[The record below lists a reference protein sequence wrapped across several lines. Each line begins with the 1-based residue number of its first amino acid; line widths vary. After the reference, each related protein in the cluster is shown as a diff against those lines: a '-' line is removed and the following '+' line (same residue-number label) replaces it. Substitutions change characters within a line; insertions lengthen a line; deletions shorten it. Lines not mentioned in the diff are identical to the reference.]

1 MTNVR
6 EDMEKMRN
14 LYTVGGS
21 VIEAATM
28 KNNLENPQKKKKMKL
43 PPLAIYLKNLKA
55 LIQKDI
61 CTLMSIAKLFTIDKR
76 WRQPNCPF
84 MDE

>member
-14 LYTVGGS
+14 LYTVAGS

-28 KNNLENPQKKKKMKL
+28 KNNLENPQKKKNEITTSGYLSEESESTNSKRYMYLHVYCKI
-43 PPLAIYLKNLKA
+43 IYN
-55 LIQKDI
+55 
-61 CTLMSIAKLFTIDKR
+61 
-76 WRQPNCPF
+76 RQE
-84 MDE
+84 METT

>member
-28 KNNLENPQKKKKMKL
+28 KNIWKTLKKKKKKKL

-55 LIQKDI
+55 PIQKDI
-61 CTLMSIAKLFTIDKR
+61 CTSMSIAKLFTIDKR

-84 MDE
+84 MDK

>member
-28 KNNLENPQKKKKMKL
+28 KNNLENPQKKKMKL

-61 CTLMSIAKLFTIDKR
+61 CTFMSIAKLFTIDKR

>member
-1 MTNVR
+1 
-6 EDMEKMRN
+6 
-14 LYTVGGS
+14 
-21 VIEAATM
+21 
-28 KNNLENPQKKKKMKL
+28 MKL